1 MKKRPGMVHLKKHVA
16 QKTKFRHIWSHCS
29 PSRKNHRSELAKV
42 QPVWRVEPRMN
53 DANGDDG
60 RRSNNRRVKNSRVK
74 RVDEITF
81 HLGRERK
88 SNWDKIHVELIPW
101 TIFKMGNPRLFL
113 FILVLFKQI
122 LRNKTSQDSNSGRCR
137 KRWSRWPPP
146 LPLTFVIFK
155 QILHTK
161 SCR

>member
-1 MKKRPGMVHLKKHVA
+1 MVHLKKHVA

-81 HLGRERK
+81 LLGRERK

-101 TIFKMGNPRLFL
+101 TIFKMGQPQALFVY
-113 FILVLFKQI
+113 FSSFQA
-122 LRNKTSQDSNSGRCR
+122 NFTQ
-137 KRWSRWPPP
+137 
-146 LPLTFVIFK
+146 
-155 QILHTK
+155 
-161 SCR
+161 